1 MVQTRRQKH
10 TPRCSIQ
17 FAYYE
22 LFGPRCAQDYAQ
34 AAHWFQKAGEQDH
47 AAAQYNLGFLYYE
60 GKGVEKD
67 DLQAFM
73 WIDRSANLGDDKAK
87 RARETMQKAL
97 PREIF
102 IQ

>member
-1 MVQTRRQKH
+1 
-10 TPRCSIQ
+10 
-17 FAYYE
+17 
-22 LFGPRCAQDYAQ
+22 
-34 AAHWFQKAGEQDH
+34 
-47 AAAQYNLGFLYYE
+47 
-60 GKGVEKD
+60 VEKD